1 MEKSHNRVPP
11 QQFACDWI
19 RSKKFLT
26 IGYQD
31 TNRVQTLKG
40 ALKNGQKWSK
50 LGIVWCLPPPLSVEE
65 TYAKLQQ
72 FEFRGVSTEHNE
84 KLFVWLQAVASCFLM
99 EVPEESLQLS
109 MGMSGDF
116 KEVPVTWWES
126 APVTPMAGWCCP
138 NISNVCWSSWLMR
151 SGHREI
157 LMKNQLINLW
167 VFPWFS

>member
-1 MEKSHNRVPP
+1 
-11 QQFACDWI
+11 
-19 RSKKFLT
+19 
-26 IGYQD
+26 
-31 TNRVQTLKG
+31 
-40 ALKNGQKWSK
+40 
-50 LGIVWCLPPPLSVEE
+50 
-65 TYAKLQQ
+65 
-72 FEFRGVSTEHNE
+72 
-84 KLFVWLQAVASCFLM
+84 M

-157 LMKNQLINLW
+157 LMENQLINLW